1 MTDKRKRKT
10 GKGIGSP
17 LPGFPLF
24 YFVSGVEFV
33 IYRDGK
39 YVDFFGESLSLTSA
53 RSAEGR
59 PVSGSKLKVYCF
71 ELKATP

>member
-1 MTDKRKRKT
+1 MTDKRKT

-33 IYRDGK
+33 IYTDGK

-53 RSAEGR
+53 RSAEG
-59 PVSGSKLKVYCF
+59 
-71 ELKATP
+71 ATRKREQTQSVLL

>member
-1 MTDKRKRKT
+1 MTDKRKT
-10 GKGIGSP
+10 GKGICSP

-53 RSAEGR
+53 RSAEG
-59 PVSGSKLKVYCF
+59 
-71 ELKATP
+71 ATRKREQTQSVLL

>member
-1 MTDKRKRKT
+1 MTDKRKT

-39 YVDFFGESLSLTSA
+39 YVDFFGESLSLISA
-53 RSAEGR
+53 RSAEG
-59 PVSGSKLKVYCF
+59 
-71 ELKATP
+71 ATRKREQTQSVLL